1 MTWQIIKKILK
12 VDLRFNFGHPVS
24 LLTICKLFC
33 DIFDNICTRAEPS
46 HNFGGQFYE
55 KHNHEFSFSRIDVG
69 VKEENSVSKIEY
81 MFTIWAHWLRL
92 RVWPPWPRGRAFHK
106 LGRASRTSYN
116 HAFTFFTCMFGNRED
131 FLKIDLTHPHF
142 WSRCLGVVK

>member
-24 LLTICKLFC
+24 LITICKLFW
-33 DIFDNICTRAEPS
+33 DIFYNICTRAEPS

-55 KHNHEFSFSRIDVG
+55 KHNHEFSFSRIYVR
-69 VKEENSVSKIEY
+69 VKEENPVSKIEY

-106 LGRASRTSYN
+106 LGRASWTSHN
-116 HAFTFFTCMFGNRED
+116 HTFTFFTCMCGNRED
-131 FLKIDLTHPHF
+131 F
-142 WSRCLGVVK
+142 